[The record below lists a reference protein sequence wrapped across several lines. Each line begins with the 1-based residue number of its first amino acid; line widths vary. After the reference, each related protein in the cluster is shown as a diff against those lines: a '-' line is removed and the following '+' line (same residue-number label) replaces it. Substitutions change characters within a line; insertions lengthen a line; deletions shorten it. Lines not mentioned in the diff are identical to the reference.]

1 MLSIVILS
9 VNMLSVV
16 NLSVVMVNV
25 AAPFEERVIDNRLII
40 IKYSIVLIDLM
51 PI

>member
-16 NLSVVMVNV
+16 MVNV
-25 AAPFEERVIDNRLII
+25 VAPFEERVIDNRLII
-40 IKYSIVLIDLM
+40 KYSIVLIDLM